1 MAPMKNMFGAAG
13 SILMAVTL
21 VTGCGSKGG
30 GYHPVDGGPDGGG
43 DAASC
48 PTGGTGQLVLE
59 MIGLPAG
66 VTPMVRVSGGATPM
80 LLMAGTP
87 VTVNAGGGYVIETRR
102 VKTVPTAP
110 SVIGKAYQATTT
122 FDGCVKPDTTTT
134 AMVTFVAE
142 PGSDKLW
149 ATAVNPEPPHADGV
163 VAAFAGADLAATAA
177 KNPTVWLSK
186 NTTGRGGGGAFD
198 FYGNFWLPAGDV
210 INRYD
215 AATLGASNDTVPGA
229 KLMQPTTA
237 AANFVAFD
245 ADGNLWA
252 SRGAPA
258 AEKSIVRY
266 PATAT
271 GISATS
277 DVAITFP
284 ANGNPR
290 ALAFDAAGNLW
301 VSDDERDQV
310 LKFAA
315 GRLGASSSAAADV
328 TITTKTPVGAPIQG
342 PYTDPNPLAFDK
354 LGNLWIGYD
363 ANVVKLTPAQQTASA
378 DLAGPFS
385 INVPGGTGMFAF
397 DESGGLWM
405 SETGGKLK
413 RIPAAMLAGAGGD
426 VTPDIVVTSSEVS
439 GGTENVVINP
449 APTWSVIHDAL

>member
-1 MAPMKNMFGAAG
+1 MAPMKNLFGAFG
-13 SILMAVTL
+13 SILTAVIV
-21 VTGCGSKGG
+21 VTGCGSKSS
-30 GYHPVDGGPDGGG
+30 GYHPVDGGPDGG
-43 DAASC
+43 DAAPC

-59 MIGLPAG
+59 MTGLPAG
-66 VTPMVRVSGGATPM
+66 VTPMVRVTGGASPM

-87 VTVNAGGGYVIETRR
+87 VTVNAGGGYMIQIRR
-102 VKTVPTAP
+102 VKAAPVAP
-110 SVIGKAYQATTT
+110 SVIGKAYQAETT

-134 AMVTFVAE
+134 AMITFIEE

-163 VAAFAGADLAATAA
+163 VAAFAGGDLAATAA
-177 KNPTVWLSK
+177 KNPAVWLSK
-186 NTTGRGGGGAFD
+186 HTTGRGGGGAFD
-198 FYGNFWLPAGDV
+198 FFGNFWLPAGDV

-215 AATLGASNDTVPGA
+215 AAKLGASNDMAPGA
-229 KLMQPTTA
+229 TLSQGTTA

-245 ADGNLWA
+245 ADGNLWV

-266 PATAT
+266 RYSTTT
-271 GISATS
+271 GIATTS

-284 ANGNPR
+284 ATANPR
-290 ALAFDAAGNLW
+290 ALAFDASGNLW

-315 GRLGASSSAAADV
+315 ARLGASTSAAADV
-328 TITTKTPVGAPIQG
+328 TITTKTPVGAPVAG
-342 PYTDPNPLAFDK
+342 AYPDPNPLAFDK
-354 LGNLWIGYD
+354 MGNLWVGYD
-363 ANVVKLTPAQQTASA
+363 ANIVKLTPAQQTASA
-378 DLAGPFS
+378 DIAGPFS

-426 VTPDIVVTSSEVS
+426 VTPDIVITSSEVS

-449 APTWSVIHDAL
+449 APTWSVIHDAF